1 MRSVDLIEVSFLFR
15 KLKSD
20 KSSHHK
26 ASHPGKEGLERHTK
40 DISITQTLSSTTD
53 QPIISTTQSTTTSS
67 TSSQLS
73 SQLSSQ
79 QSSQSTER
87 HSADLQDSSSHHR
100 LPSGDTGDVTPTP
113 GEVTPPDSSRDSQT
127 EERQGEREQQKKRK
141 DKSAMRKSQLNA
153 GQEDDEGKMVYCSAR
168 ATALLIP
175 PFPFDFMSPLSS
187 PNHENH
193 SLKIH

>member
-79 QSSQSTER
+79 QSSQATER
-87 HSADLQDSSSHHR
+87 HSADLQDSSSHQR
-100 LPSGDTGDVTPTP
+100 LPSGDTGDVTP
-113 GEVTPPDSSRDSQT
+113 PDSSRDSQT
-127 EERQGEREQQKKRK
+127 KERRGEGEQQKKRK

-168 ATALLIP
+168 AMTLLTP
-175 PFPFDFMSPLSS
+175 PFPFDFMSPLSTS
-187 PNHENH
+187 YHENH
-193 SLKIH
+193 S

>member
-79 QSSQSTER
+79 QSSQATER

-127 EERQGEREQQKKRK
+127 KERRGEGEQQKKRK

-168 ATALLIP
+168 AMTLLTPP
-175 PFPFDFMSPLSS
+175 PFPFDFMSPLSTS
-187 PNHENH
+187 YHENH
-193 SLKIH
+193 S